1 MDQSNFSEV
10 ELTNTTNFKS
20 EDPNLPPDY
29 HEKLEQFI
37 DRQDLIQIKEYDSTE
52 DDVPFDPDLIVDATY
67 DWENDLPPSE

>member
-29 HEKLEQFI
+29 YEKLE
-37 DRQDLIQIKEYDSTE
+37 
-52 DDVPFDPDLIVDATY
+52 
-67 DWENDLPPSE
+67 